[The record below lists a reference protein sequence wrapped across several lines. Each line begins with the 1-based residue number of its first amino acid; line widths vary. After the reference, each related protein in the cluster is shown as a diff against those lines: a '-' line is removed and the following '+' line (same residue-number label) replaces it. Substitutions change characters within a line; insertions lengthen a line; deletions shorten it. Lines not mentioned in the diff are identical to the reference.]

1 MKPHHEPPVSEGTC
15 KNQEI
20 NRVQVQGWLKSP
32 RFVDPPVVSS
42 PVWDHI
48 IEIGIFGIHEVPTQD
63 IWLWDN
69 GYNSEV
75 GQEEIS
81 ETVSALSL

>member
-1 MKPHHEPPVSEGTC
+1 MSLLFKRGPV

-20 NRVQVQGWLKSP
+20 NRVLVRSWLKST

-42 PVWDHI
+42 PVSDHI
-48 IEIGIFGIHEVPTQD
+48 IEIGIFGIDEVPTQD
-63 IWLWDN
+63 IWLWDK
-69 GYNSEV
+69 GYNSEE

-81 ETVSALSL
+81 ETVPAPSL

>member
-1 MKPHHEPPVSEGTC
+1 MSLLFKRGPV

-20 NRVQVQGWLKSP
+20 NRVLVQSWLKST

-42 PVWDHI
+42 PVSDYI
-48 IEIGIFGIHEVPTQD
+48 IEIGIFGIDEVPTQD
-63 IWLWDN
+63 IWLWDK
-69 GYNSEV
+69 GYNSEE

-81 ETVSALSL
+81 ETVPAPSL